1 MFGMMIGFVCFGG
14 PGHFLG
20 FAVLVAAGV
29 LAGYWLGRGRKRP
42 AKNNA
47 GSSEVN
53 SSSGNSAAGEVAQ
66 KNTDRKDTLA
76 TRVYSF
82 ESLNK
87 LSVSGC
93 WRVDIDCA
101 ADENSCRIS
110 TAPELMDQVRV
121 EQERGGIKIRYTA
134 RKRPIQ
140 PMLIEVRSREL
151 IPMLKSSG
159 ENTVQCR
166 KITGGAMAAKI
177 AYGGRFFLE
186 DAALDEFLLKCSGSS
201 SAECDGNF
209 TLCEAEIDGGSSV
222 VLSGK
227 LQCLKSDISGASK
240 LEAAAVREAELE
252 VSGAS
257 RVKIEAAESLSG
269 SVSGASTVK
278 YSGAVRAVRFRTSG
292 SSRVKR
298 TVNE

>member
-1 MFGMMIGFVCFGG
+1 MFGMMIGFVCVGG

-20 FAVLVAAGV
+20 VVVLLAAAVLG
-29 LAGYWLGRGRKRP
+29 GYWLGRDRKRP

-134 RKRPIQ
+134 RKRPLQ
-140 PMLIEVRSREL
+140 PMLIEVRSKKL

-166 KITGGAMAAKI
+166 RVSGDALIAKI

-186 DAALDEFLLKCSGSS
+186 SAALDEFLLKCSGSS

-209 TLCEAEIDGGSSV
+209 TRCEAEVDGGSSV
-222 VLSGK
+222 VLTGK
-227 LQCLKSDISGASK
+227 LQRLKSDVSGASR
-240 LEAAAVREAELE
+240 LDAAAVREAELD

-257 RVKIEAAESLSG
+257 RVKIQAAESLSG

-298 TVNE
+298 TGDE